1 MTRVSENSSTQSLKY
16 ALNKTK
22 SKVED
27 LQLKGSKLRSITKP
41 SDNPVSNVEAMAL
54 ISSSNN
60 NVQFQK
66 NADFALLNLSVTEK
80 SLEELTEIMVKAKE
94 IAVAQSSDF
103 YNADVR
109 KNIANEVRQLFNQSL
124 AIANKKVGLKHIFS
138 GTNTLTPPFDAEGA
152 YKGDTSKISL
162 EVSRD
167 FFVPTNLT
175 GAEVFFNAENSA
187 KIDNPLKDIDFKND
201 NPLKKE
207 IKIDDKGIRFE
218 IDRSLASVEDTETN
232 AASATNSA
240 DNIFAQLNA
249 LEAALENNDPKLV
262 QGLLENFDDSISRL
276 VTLRTRIGSIV
287 NSIEVAKNNLD
298 SENVSNAERK
308 SKLVDADVA
317 ELFSDISK
325 QQAILKTT
333 YKATQGVMNQNLM
346 DFLGR

>member
-1 MTRVSENSSTQSLKY
+1 MTRVSENSSSQSLKY

-54 ISSSNN
+54 VSSSNN

-80 SLEELTEIMVKAKE
+80 SIEELTDIMVKAKE

-138 GTNTLTPPFDAEGA
+138 GTNTLTPPFNAEGN
-152 YKGDTSKISL
+152 YFGDSGKISL

-175 GAEVFFNAENSA
+175 GSEVFFNTENAA
-187 KIDNPLKDIDFKND
+187 KIENPLQDINFKNND
-201 NPLKKE
+201 SLKKE

-218 IDRSLASVEDTETN
+218 IDRSLASVEDQDTN
-232 AASATNSA
+232 APAASAA
-240 DNIFAQLNA
+240 DNLFAQLNA

-298 SENVSNAERK
+298 SENVNNAERK

-317 ELFSDISK
+317 ELFSDINK